1 VNSVEKVNRELARLD
16 CELRAGGIDRASFR
30 AQRRQLLLDF
40 EERETTT
47 QPAAGLVPGT
57 GSGSGSETTL
67 VDPVIDPV
75 PFAFPEPAAAPER
88 SETKA
93 PTKNRS
99 IAGIAISAIGAVVV
113 LAMAGWWFARPKPD
127 TPAVLTPPPT
137 AAGPEAPPTFVGA
150 YTPQSLAAALTESEW
165 TSADVTEFLH
175 RWGLLSP
182 EAIAAATEDSRIWL
196 LRGETGRRLREARET
211 ASLDESAE
219 SQTRVQQLE
228 LVQKAVG
235 TP

>member
-1 VNSVEKVNRELARLD
+1 MNSVDKVNRELARLD
-16 CELRAGGIDRASFR
+16 CELRAGGIDRESFR

-47 QPAAGLVPGT
+47 QPAAGLVTGT
-57 GSGSGSETTL
+57 GREPTL
-67 VDPVIDPV
+67 VDQPIDPA
-75 PFAFPEPAAAPER
+75 PFVFPAPTAEPER
-88 SETKA
+88 TQTTA
-93 PTKNRS
+93 PKKTRS
-99 IAGIAISAIGAVVV
+99 VAGIAISAIGVVVV
-113 LAMAGWWFARPKPD
+113 LALAGWWFARPKPEA
-127 TPAVLTPPPT
+127 PAVLMPPPT
-137 AAGPEAPPTFVGA
+137 AAGPETTPTFVGA

-165 TSADVTEFLH
+165 TSADVAEFLK
-175 RWGLLSP
+175 RWELLSP

-211 ASLDESAE
+211 ASLDQSEESR
-219 SQTRVQQLE
+219 TRVQQLE